1 LAARGSTAAT
11 GLMSPRSRNH
21 MNKKSSTVYVCNN
34 CGEDFAKW
42 LGRCTNCGAWETITE
57 MRGVKATPSSRAI
70 ASGPAEVVEFAECKV
85 DESGRITGSF
95 PEIDRVLGGGLIPG
109 AFILLGGDP
118 GIGKSTLLLQ
128 LLASWAG
135 KGRQTLYIS
144 GEEST
149 EQIYLRASRLGVSAA
164 PVRMLTETSVE
175 TILNKLSETKPG
187 IVVVDSIQT
196 LFSEALESAPGSVAQ
211 VRESASMLLRF
222 AKQNTTAVILIGHVT
237 KDGSIA
243 GPRVLEHMVDTVLY
257 FEGDSHYQ
265 HRIVR
270 AVKNRYGPSG
280 EIAILSMTDRGLK
293 EITNPSEF
301 FLLNR
306 ANPQV
311 GTAVVPVLEG
321 SRVLVVEVQS
331 LVNKSHFGLPQRVA
345 SGINPKKLALLLA
358 VLERFGGFGLGEH
371 DIFFNIAGGLIV
383 AEPAVDL
390 GVAASI
396 ISSFSNR
403 ALRRDLAFI
412 GELGLGGEIRPVNN
426 MPLRIKELSR
436 MGFSHCLVPRPP
448 KNADWVG
455 GVSGINLVECGKIS
469 EVKEFVF

>member
-1 LAARGSTAAT
+1 
-11 GLMSPRSRNH
+11 
-21 MNKKSSTVYVCNN
+21 MNKKTSTVFVCNN
-34 CGEDFAKW
+34 CGQDFSKW
-42 LGRCTNCGAWETITE
+42 LGRCTNCGAWDTIVE
-57 MRGVKATPSSRAI
+57 MRGVKATPSSKAAAAGPAQIVPFSSCTVNETNRI
-70 ASGPAEVVEFAECKV
+70 ASPY
-85 DESGRITGSF
+85 

-128 LLASWAG
+128 LASAWAKTG
-135 KGRQTLYIS
+135 SKVLYIS
-144 GEEST
+144 GEESA
-149 EQIYLRASRLGVSAA
+149 EQIYARGSRLGVADS
-164 PVRMLTETSVE
+164 PVLMLTETSVE
-175 TILNKLSETKPG
+175 TILNKLDEAAPD
-187 IVVVDSIQT
+187 IVVIDSIQT
-196 LFSEALESAPGSVAQ
+196 MFSDAMESAPGSVSQ
-211 VRESASMLLRF
+211 VRESASLLLRF
-222 AKQNTTAVILIGHVT
+222 AKQHKAAVILIGHVT

-257 FEGDSHYQ
+257 FEGDGHYQ
-265 HRIVR
+265 YRIVR

-280 EIAILSMTDRGLK
+280 EIAVMSMTDRGLA
-293 EITNPSEF
+293 EISNPSEF

-345 SGINPKKLALLLA
+345 SGINPKKLSLLLA
-358 VLERFGGFGLGEH
+358 VLERFGGFSLGEY
-371 DIFFNIAGGLIV
+371 DIFFNIAGGLTV

-403 ALRRDLAFI
+403 PLRRDLGFI

-426 MPLRIKELSR
+426 MPLRIKELAH
-436 MGFSHCLVPRPP
+436 MGFTQCLAPRPP
-448 KNADWVG
+448 KKADWTMNNK
-455 GVSGINLVECGKIS
+455 GIEIIQCGRIG
-469 EVKEFVF
+469 EVKEFIF

>member
-1 LAARGSTAAT
+1 
-11 GLMSPRSRNH
+11 
-21 MNKKSSTVYVCNN
+21 MNKKPSTVYVCNN
-34 CGEDFAKW
+34 CGEDFPKW
-42 LGRCTNCGAWETITE
+42 LGRCTNCGAWDSIIE
-57 MRGVKATPSSRAI
+57 MRGVKATPSSRATV
-70 ASGPAEVVEFAECKV
+70 SGPTEIVAFANCKV
-85 DESGRITGSF
+85 DESARIAGAF

-109 AFILLGGDP
+109 AFVLLGGDP

-128 LLASWAG
+128 LLSSWAK
-135 KGRQTLYIS
+135 KGTQCLYIS
-144 GEEST
+144 GEESA
-149 EQIYLRASRLGVSAA
+149 EQIYARGARLGVSDA
-164 PVRMLTETSVE
+164 PVLMLTETSVE
-175 TILNKLSETKPG
+175 TILAKLAETRPD

-196 LFSEALESAPGSVAQ
+196 MFSEAMESAPGSVSQ

-222 AKQNTTAVILIGHVT
+222 AKQHKTAVILIGHVT

-257 FEGDSHYQ
+257 FEGDGNYQ
-265 HRIVR
+265 YRIVR

-280 EIAILSMTDRGLK
+280 EIAVLSMTDRGLK
-293 EITNPSEF
+293 EIANPSEF

-306 ANPQV
+306 ADPQV
-311 GTAVVPVLEG
+311 GTAIVPVLEG

-358 VLERFGGFGLGEH
+358 VLERFGGFSLG
-371 DIFFNIAGGLIV
+371 DYDVFFNVAGGLTV

-396 ISSFSNR
+396 ISSFRNKP
-403 ALRRDLAFI
+403 LRRELGFA

-426 MPLRIKELSR
+426 MPLRIRELGHL
-436 MGFSHCLVPRPP
+436 GFSQRLVPRQP
-448 KNADWVG
+448 KKADWRDAG
-455 GVSGINLVECGKIS
+455 NKIDLLECGKIG
-469 EVKEFVF
+469 EVGDLIF

>member
-1 LAARGSTAAT
+1 
-11 GLMSPRSRNH
+11 
-21 MNKKSSTVYVCNN
+21 MNKKPSTVFVCNN
-34 CGEDFAKW
+34 CGEDFSKW
-42 LGRCTNCGAWETITE
+42 LGRCTNCGAWDSITE

-70 ASGPAEVVEFAECKV
+70 AAVPAAVVDFSACAV
-85 DESGRITGSF
+85 DASERIAGAF

-109 AFILLGGDP
+109 AFILIGGDP

-128 LLASWAG
+128 LLSAWAAAG
-135 KGRQTLYIS
+135 KRSLYIS
-144 GEEST
+144 GEESA
-149 EQIYLRASRLGVSAA
+149 EQIYARGGRLGVAGA
-164 PVRMLTETSVE
+164 PVLMLTETSVE
-175 TILNKLSETKPG
+175 SILATLAQTLPD

-196 LFSEALESAPGSVAQ
+196 MFSEAIQSAPGSVSQ

-222 AKQNTTAVILIGHVT
+222 AKQHHAAVILIGHVT

-265 HRIVR
+265 YRIVR

-280 EIAILSMTDRGLK
+280 EIAVLSMTDRGLR
-293 EITNPSEF
+293 EIANPSEF

-306 ANPQV
+306 AHPQV
-311 GTAVVPVLEG
+311 GTAIVPVLEG

-358 VLERFGGFGLGEH
+358 VLERFAGFSLGEY
-371 DIFFNIAGGLIV
+371 DIFFNVAGGLTV
-383 AEPAVDL
+383 SEPAVDL
-390 GVAASI
+390 GATASI
-396 ISSFSNR
+396 ISSFRNKP
-403 ALRRDLAFI
+403 LRRELGFV

-426 MPLRIKELSR
+426 MPLRIKELGH
-436 MGFSHCLVPRPP
+436 MGFSQCMVPRPP
-448 KNADWVG
+448 KKAEWKDAGN
-455 GVSGINLVECGKIS
+455 SIELIECGKIG
-469 EVKEFVF
+469 EVGDFIF

>member
-1 LAARGSTAAT
+1 
-11 GLMSPRSRNH
+11 
-21 MNKKSSTVYVCNN
+21 MNKKHSTVFVCNN
-34 CGEDFAKW
+34 CGQDFSKW
-42 LGRCTNCGAWETITE
+42 LGKCTNCGAWETIVE
-57 MRGVKATPSSRAI
+57 MRGVKATPAARASAATPAQVVQFSNCSSDG
-70 ASGPAEVVEFAECKV
+70 S
-85 DESGRITGSF
+85 DRISSPF

-128 LLASWAG
+128 LVSAWARQG
-135 KGRQTLYIS
+135 KKSLYVS
-144 GEEST
+144 GEESA
-149 EQIYLRASRLGVSAA
+149 EQIYARGIRLGVADA
-164 PVRMLTETSVE
+164 PVLMLTETSVE
-175 TILNKLSETKPG
+175 TIINQLDQTAPD

-196 LFSEALESAPGSVAQ
+196 MFSEALESAPGSVSQ
-211 VRESASMLLRF
+211 VRESASALLRF
-222 AKQNTTAVILIGHVT
+222 AKQRKTAVILIGHVT

-265 HRIVR
+265 YRIVR

-280 EIAILSMTDRGLK
+280 EIAVMSMTDRGLA
-293 EITNPSEF
+293 EIANPSEF

-358 VLERFGGFGLGEH
+358 VLERFGGFSLGEF
-371 DIFFNIAGGLIV
+371 DIFFNIAGGLTV
-383 AEPAVDL
+383 SEPAVDL
-390 GVAASI
+390 AVAASI
-396 ISSFSNR
+396 ISSFGNKPL
-403 ALRRDLAFI
+403 ARDLGFI

-426 MPLRIKELSR
+426 MPLRIKELAH
-436 MGFSHCLVPRPP
+436 MGFTRCLAPRPP
-448 KNADWVG
+448 KKADWTT
-455 GVSGINLVECGKIS
+455 GIKGIEIIQCARIG
-469 EVKEFVF
+469 EVKEYVF

>member
-1 LAARGSTAAT
+1 
-11 GLMSPRSRNH
+11 
-21 MNKKSSTVYVCNN
+21 MNKKPSTVYVCNN
-34 CGEDFAKW
+34 CGEDFPKW
-42 LGRCTNCGAWETITE
+42 LGRCTNCGAWDSIIE
-57 MRGVKATPSSRAI
+57 MRGVKATPSSRATV
-70 ASGPAEVVEFAECKV
+70 SGPTEIVAFANCKV
-85 DESGRITGSF
+85 DESARIAGAF

-109 AFILLGGDP
+109 AFVLLGGDP

-128 LLASWAG
+128 LLSSWAK
-135 KGRQTLYIS
+135 KGTQCLYIS
-144 GEEST
+144 GEESA
-149 EQIYLRASRLGVSAA
+149 EQIYARGARLGVSDA
-164 PVRMLTETSVE
+164 PVLMLTETSVE
-175 TILNKLSETKPG
+175 TILAKLAETRPD

-196 LFSEALESAPGSVAQ
+196 MFSEAMESAPGSVSQ

-222 AKQNTTAVILIGHVT
+222 AKQHKTAVILIGHVT

-257 FEGDSHYQ
+257 FEGDGNYQ
-265 HRIVR
+265 YRIVR

-280 EIAILSMTDRGLK
+280 EIAVLSMTDRGLK
-293 EITNPSEF
+293 EIANPSEF

-306 ANPQV
+306 ADPQV
-311 GTAVVPVLEG
+311 GTAIVPVLEG

-358 VLERFGGFGLGEH
+358 VLERFGGFSLG
-371 DIFFNIAGGLIV
+371 DYDVFFNVAGGLTV

-396 ISSFSNR
+396 ISSFRNKP
-403 ALRRDLAFI
+403 LRRELGFA

-426 MPLRIKELSR
+426 MPLRIRELGHL
-436 MGFSHCLVPRPP
+436 GFSQCLVPRQP
-448 KNADWVG
+448 KKADWRDAG
-455 GVSGINLVECGKIS
+455 NKIDLLECGKIG
-469 EVKEFVF
+469 EVGDLIF